1 LANLLGKGL
10 SSIRSKAAYMAA
22 NPAHVIAEVAIE
34 KIGDVVNDPIA
45 IGERKLK
52 RTRSSALNCTYAN
65 GIAILV
71 ILRAE
76 WSAPRHKHARTHAR
90 TGHGHG

>member
-1 LANLLGKGL
+1 
-10 SSIRSKAAYMAA
+10 MAA

-76 WSAPRHKHARTHAR
+76 WSAPRHKHAHMWGTH
-90 TGHGHG
+90 TGESGESRAEDRRVA